1 MSIKENNNEWEERPW
16 GTYEVLYDGDDCKV
30 KRIVVRPGQNPS
42 YQYHHKRR
50 EHWIMIS
57 GTGKAKVNGELIPVS
72 AGDVVDVATLVHHTI
87 INDSEEDLVFIEI
100 QTGTYFGED
109 DILSLEDKYGRS

>member
-1 MSIKENNNEWEERPW
+1 MSHEKAERPW

-30 KRIVVRPGQNPS
+30 KKIVIHPGQNPS

-50 EHWIMIS
+50 EHWIMVA
-57 GTGKAKVNGELIPVS
+57 GKGKARINDELVPVT
-72 AGDVVDVATLVHHTI
+72 AGDVVDVPMLARHTI
-87 INDSEEDLVFIEI
+87 VNDSEEDLVFIEI

-109 DILSLEDKYGRS
+109 DIVRLEDKYGRA